1 MFHCNIADK
10 LRSKLNDWLY
20 ASMMNS
26 FVPSVISS
34 THDITEIM
42 RLARLLWPEYTAP
55 LDKSNTYDDPALVSL
70 MWQVISSLYREDESL
85 NGPCS
90 IDSNCTFCQKLSTGA
105 DDALVENINML
116 KQRLSEK
123 LDRNIRESMRKLLS
137 NTVMMPGRVLTKQSQ
152 HPYAGR
158 LPYITKFLLLA
169 AFLCQNKRSEQ
180 DANLYTKQN
189 TGKSKRRRAN
199 KPGDETAYAASSKDT
214 TQRQPS
220 FPLERMLSVFYSII
234 DQFGQNHYMT
244 YKEEGASVAAQLG
257 TERLFRNISQLI
269 ATGLLSTIGSA
280 KYNHNLMDKTDA
292 KFSCNISRD
301 DTRVIATSVGFPLEK
316 YCP

>member
-1 MFHCNIADK
+1 
-10 LRSKLNDWLY
+10 
-20 ASMMNS
+20 MMNS
-26 FVPSVISS
+26 FIPSVISS

-55 LDKSNTYDDPALVSL
+55 LDKSNNYDDPALVSL
-70 MWQVISSLYREDESL
+70 MWQVVGGLYREDESL
-85 NGPCS
+85 DDPCS
-90 IDSNCTFCQKLSTGA
+90 DCSFCQKLSTGV
-105 DDALVENINML
+105 DETSVENLNTQ

-137 NTVMMPGRVLTKQSQ
+137 NTVMMPGRVLMKQTQ

-180 DANLYTKQN
+180 DANLYTRQN

-199 KPGDETAYAASSKDT
+199 KPGDETAYAAASKDV

-234 DQFGQNHYMT
+234 DQYGQNHYMT

-269 ATGLLSTIGSA
+269 ATGLLSTTGSA
-280 KYNHNLMDKTDA
+280 KFNKRYNQNLMDKTDA
-292 KFSCNISRD
+292 KFSCNISRGD
-301 DTRVIATSVGFPLEK
+301 ARVIATSVGFPLEK

>member
-1 MFHCNIADK
+1 
-10 LRSKLNDWLY
+10 
-20 ASMMNS
+20 MMNS
-26 FVPSVISS
+26 FIPSVISS

-55 LDKSNTYDDPALVSL
+55 LDKNSNHDDPALVSL
-70 MWQVISSLYREDESL
+70 MWQVVGGLYSEDESL
-85 NGPCS
+85 DDPCS
-90 IDSNCTFCQKLSTGA
+90 DCSFCQKLSTGV
-105 DDALVENINML
+105 DETSVENLNML

-137 NTVMMPGRVLTKQSQ
+137 NTVMMPGRVLMKQTQ

-180 DANLYTKQN
+180 DANLYTRQN

-199 KPGDETAYAASSKDT
+199 KPGDETAYAASSKDM

-234 DQFGQNHYMT
+234 DQYGQNHYMT

-269 ATGLLSTIGSA
+269 ATGLLSTTGSA
-280 KYNHNLMDKTDA
+280 KFNERYNQNLMDKTDA
-292 KFSCNISRD
+292 KFSCNISRGD
-301 DTRVIATSVGFPLEK
+301 ARVIATSVGFPLEK

>member
-1 MFHCNIADK
+1 
-10 LRSKLNDWLY
+10 
-20 ASMMNS
+20 MMNS
-26 FVPSVISS
+26 FIPSVISS

-55 LDKSNTYDDPALVSL
+55 LDKNSNYDDPALVSL
-70 MWQVISSLYREDESL
+70 MWQVVGGLYREDESL
-85 NGPCS
+85 DDPCS
-90 IDSNCTFCQKLSTGA
+90 DCSFCQKLSTGV
-105 DDALVENINML
+105 DDALVENLNTQ

-137 NTVMMPGRVLTKQSQ
+137 NTVMMPGRVLMKQTQ

-180 DANLYTKQN
+180 DANLYTRQN

-199 KPGDETAYAASSKDT
+199 KPGDETAYAASSKDM

-234 DQFGQNHYMT
+234 DQYGQNHYMT

-269 ATGLLSTIGSA
+269 ATGLLSTTGSA
-280 KYNHNLMDKTDA
+280 KFNERYNQNLMDKTDA

-301 DTRVIATSVGFPLEK
+301 DARFIATSVGFPLEK

>member
-1 MFHCNIADK
+1 
-10 LRSKLNDWLY
+10 
-20 ASMMNS
+20 MMNS
-26 FVPSVISS
+26 FIPSVISS

-55 LDKSNTYDDPALVSL
+55 LDKNSNYDDPALVSL
-70 MWQVISSLYREDESL
+70 MWQVVGGLYREDESL
-85 NGPCS
+85 DDPCS
-90 IDSNCTFCQKLSTGA
+90 DCSFCQKLSTGV
-105 DDALVENINML
+105 DDALVENLNTQ

-137 NTVMMPGRVLTKQSQ
+137 NTVMMPGRVLMKQTQ

-180 DANLYTKQN
+180 DANLYTRQN

-199 KPGDETAYAASSKDT
+199 KPGDETAYAAASKDM

-269 ATGLLSTIGSA
+269 ATGLLSTTGSA
-280 KYNHNLMDKTDA
+280 KFNERYNQNLMDKTDA
-292 KFSCNISRD
+292 KFSCNISRGD
-301 DTRVIATSVGFPLEK
+301 ARVIATSVGFPLEK

>member
-1 MFHCNIADK
+1 
-10 LRSKLNDWLY
+10 
-20 ASMMNS
+20 MMNS
-26 FVPSVISS
+26 FIPSVISS

-55 LDKSNTYDDPALVSL
+55 LDKNSNYDDPALVSL
-70 MWQVISSLYREDESL
+70 MWQVVGGLYSEDESL
-85 NGPCS
+85 DDPCS
-90 IDSNCTFCQKLSTGA
+90 DCSFCQKLSTGV
-105 DDALVENINML
+105 DETSVENLNML

-137 NTVMMPGRVLTKQSQ
+137 NTVMMPGRVLMKQTQ

-180 DANLYTKQN
+180 DANLYTRQN

-199 KPGDETAYAASSKDT
+199 KPGDETAYAAASKDM

-234 DQFGQNHYMT
+234 DQYGQNHYMT

-269 ATGLLSTIGSA
+269 ATGLLSTTGSA
-280 KYNHNLMDKTDA
+280 KFNERYNQNLMDKTDA
-292 KFSCNISRD
+292 KFSCNISRGD
-301 DTRVIATSVGFPLEK
+301 ARVIATSVGFPLEK

>member
-1 MFHCNIADK
+1 
-10 LRSKLNDWLY
+10 
-20 ASMMNS
+20 MMNS
-26 FVPSVISS
+26 FIPSVISS

-55 LDKSNTYDDPALVSL
+55 LDKNSNYDDPALVSL
-70 MWQVISSLYREDESL
+70 MWQVVGGLYREDESL
-85 NGPCS
+85 DDPCTDCS
-90 IDSNCTFCQKLSTGA
+90 FCQQLSTGV
-105 DDALVENINML
+105 DETSVENLNTQ

-137 NTVMMPGRVLTKQSQ
+137 NTVMMPGRVLMKETQ

-180 DANLYTKQN
+180 DANLYTRQN

-199 KPGDETAYAASSKDT
+199 KPGDETAYAASSKDM

-234 DQFGQNHYMT
+234 DQYGQNHYMT

-269 ATGLLSTIGSA
+269 ATGLLSTTGSA
-280 KYNHNLMDKTDA
+280 KFNERYNQNLMDKTDA
-292 KFSCNISRD
+292 KFSCNISRGD
-301 DTRVIATSVGFPLEK
+301 ARVIATSVGFPLEK
-316 YCP
+316 YCQ

>member
-1 MFHCNIADK
+1 
-10 LRSKLNDWLY
+10 
-20 ASMMNS
+20 
-26 FVPSVISS
+26 
-34 THDITEIM
+34 M

-55 LDKSNTYDDPALVSL
+55 LDKNSNYDDPALVSL
-70 MWQVISSLYREDESL
+70 MWQVVGGLYREDESL
-85 NGPCS
+85 DDPCS
-90 IDSNCTFCQKLSTGA
+90 DCSFCQKLSTGV
-105 DDALVENINML
+105 DDALVENLNTQ

-137 NTVMMPGRVLTKQSQ
+137 NTVMMPGRVLMKQTQ

-180 DANLYTKQN
+180 DANLYTRQN

-199 KPGDETAYAASSKDT
+199 KPGDETAYAAASKDM

-269 ATGLLSTIGSA
+269 ATGLLSTTGSA
-280 KYNHNLMDKTDA
+280 KFNERYNQNLMDKTDA
-292 KFSCNISRD
+292 KFSCNISRGD
-301 DTRVIATSVGFPLEK
+301 ARVIATSVGFPLEK

>member
-1 MFHCNIADK
+1 
-10 LRSKLNDWLY
+10 
-20 ASMMNS
+20 MMNS
-26 FVPSVISS
+26 FIPSVISS

-55 LDKSNTYDDPALVSL
+55 LDKNNNYDDPALVSL
-70 MWQVISSLYREDESL
+70 MWQVVGGLYREDESL
-85 NGPCS
+85 DDPCTDCS
-90 IDSNCTFCQKLSTGA
+90 FCQQLSTGV
-105 DDALVENINML
+105 DETSVENLNTQ

-137 NTVMMPGRVLTKQSQ
+137 NTVMMPGRVLMKETQ

-180 DANLYTKQN
+180 DANLYTRQN

-199 KPGDETAYAASSKDT
+199 KPGDETAYAASSKDM

-234 DQFGQNHYMT
+234 DQYGQNHYMT

-269 ATGLLSTIGSA
+269 ATGLLSTTGSA
-280 KYNHNLMDKTDA
+280 KFNERYNQNLMDKTDA
-292 KFSCNISRD
+292 KFSCNISRGD
-301 DTRVIATSVGFPLEK
+301 ARVIATSVGFPLEK
-316 YCP
+316 YCQ